1 MNDEEGENIMIV
13 CPKCKEVI
21 PDESRT
27 CPKCGTKLKIQT
39 DDQAVVYASQ
49 AAVNSAQDNTSKKTA
64 ILRLPKSTKIV
75 GVVIAVV
82 TAIAAI
88 FFVTNEIGKSNLKNT
103 LQKAWLDTDGGILK
117 VLEFSDD
124 EVEYRLE
131 TGHSWLD
138 MTVDSWKYKIT
149 GSNKIGINRYGDEYK
164 TYTIEFN
171 NDKTVMTIRP
181 AVTNSDSS
189 ENWYYLEDY

>member
-1 MNDEEGENIMIV
+1 MIV
-13 CPKCKEVI
+13 CPKCKEAI
-21 PDESRT
+21 PDESQT
-27 CPKCGTKLKIQT
+27 CPKCGTELKMQT
-39 DDQAVVYASQ
+39 NEQAVVYASQ
-49 AAVNSAQDNTSKKTA
+49 AAVNNAQDNTSKKTA
-64 ILRLPKSTKIV
+64 ISRLSNSRKIV
-75 GVVIAVV
+75 GVMIAVIIAVV
-82 TAIAAI
+82 AI
-88 FFVTNEIGKSNLKNT
+88 FVVTSEIGKSNLKKT
-103 LQKAWLDTDGGILK
+103 LQKAWLDTDGSILK

-138 MTVDSWKYKIT
+138 MTVDSWKYKVI
-149 GSNKIGINRYGDEYK
+149 GSNKIGINRYGDAYK

-171 NDKTVMTIRP
+171 NDKTVMTIKP